1 MRRSRTCAR
10 PSPCSTDPTGSVFGS
25 SVGYEASCGVKPERG
40 RVAGQ
45 DPHDYRTRAV
55 ASQLLERGLK
65 KRSPDVLALV
75 GGRDVD
81 QGDLSGIVR
90 NIRVAR

>member
-1 MRRSRTCAR
+1 MRQTFALLDRSDRLGLGR
-10 PSPCSTDPTGSVFGS
+10 

-75 GGRDVD
+75 GG
-81 QGDLSGIVR
+81 
-90 NIRVAR
+90 AT